1 MRSLGIRVWLEAN
14 QHAVKDV
21 QITAQQLVQMFA
33 EMFANLV
40 FFISPFQSILGST
53 RFSVPRMSTEHIR
66 RDACVAAAF
75 WPQSWSLV
83 PRLLADRQ

>member
-21 QITAQQLVQMFA
+21 QITARQLVQMFA

-40 FFISPFQSILGST
+40 FFH
-53 RFSVPRMSTEHIR
+53 RSVSVNPGLN
-66 RDACVAAAF
+66 A
-75 WPQSWSLV
+75 L
-83 PRLLADRQ
+83 